1 MALEDG
7 MDMEFEEASDVQP
20 TADLAPMPQD
30 DYSVDDLGEDPK
42 PEVLIYDED
51 STNLAVDFAKHP
63 DGEAALKKLGSKIV
77 DEFDDDFEKSE
88 PRRKRIAADWK
99 LFAGDLP
106 PKDFPYANA
115 ANANVPIMMENLTRV
130 VFRAYGEL
138 FADMSNVFG
147 VSSLG
152 QKDQDQAALLSLH
165 GNWQL
170 RNEIPDFYRQQSRGL
185 MNYFT
190 VGDTTIH
197 SYYDERL
204 KQNRHECLTADEFVT
219 PFTFTSTMPN
229 YSDVPHYTRVYM
241 KYPHEIEAMRDAW
254 VDIDKVLGDDPDNR
268 PVNSFDNDPEQL
280 IASSVA
286 ETMGQDIPDDGAP
299 RKILWYEG
307 WVDLPNQERQ
317 RFVQAIVDYETRHVF
332 RLTIH
337 EEAPWQD
344 KAAYK
349 RQLDE
354 LAKFRAAQE
363 AHQTALQ
370 EHQYTISQIG
380 EAAAQGAAGPEQA
393 LAALQ
398 ELDQQKPEPP
408 MPPEWMQNP
417 DDPEETPKQ
426 PDKQP
431 IHLFVHGVCIEPAH
445 GNLGLGYGCMQA
457 DFQRAANTVLSQ
469 FVDSATLA
477 NCKGLL
483 TAGNVTWNA
492 DGKFIIAPGA
502 INNASG
508 LSPADLKDGL
518 IPFGFG
524 DANPALMSVV
534 ELMQKSA
541 ETSIQGP
548 AVLSG
553 AEGKSGETA
562 RGINARIEQ
571 ATKQLS
577 VTTGSY
583 ARQVLTQV
591 LKNNAYLNSRFLPEE
606 QLFQMEANL
615 IPLGMEPP
623 FKIGREMYERN
634 YQIEIKADMRF
645 ATQAQRVGEADDAL
659 KLFQSVKQLQGNIPL
674 IYAIIKQ
681 CIEARGL
688 RNLVPLLGP
697 PPPPPATPLGLTPP
711 GMGPEGPPGMGPPGP
726 PGPGGPPPGGP
737 PPGGPPKGP
746 PPPSGMVPP
755 GGPMK
760 GPPPGMPPR
769 PPPPQPGNPH

>member
-1 MALEDG
+1 MALDEMALED
-7 MDMEFEEASDVQP
+7 DSLNDAQP
-20 TADLAPMPQD
+20 DLTPLPAD
-30 DYSVDDLGEDPK
+30 DYSVDGIGEDPK
-42 PEVLIYDED
+42 PDVLVYDED

-63 DGEAALKKLGSKIV
+63 DGEKALTKLGNKIV
-77 DEFDDDFEKSE
+77 DEFDEDFEASE

-106 PKDFPYANA
+106 PKEWPFANA
-115 ANANVPIMMENLTRV
+115 ANANVPIMVTNLTRV
-130 VFRAYGEL
+130 VFRAFGEL

-152 QKDQDQAALLSLH
+152 QKDEEQAALLSLH

-190 VGDTTIH
+190 VGDVTIH

-241 KYPHEIEAMRDAW
+241 KYPHEIEAMRDIW
-254 VDIDKVLGDDPDNR
+254 VDIDKVLGDDPENR
-268 PVNSFDNDPEQL
+268 PKNSFDDEPEQL
-280 IASSVA
+280 IAASVA
-286 ETMGQDIPDDGAP
+286 ETLGQDIPDDGAP

-317 RFVQAIVDYETRHVF
+317 RFVQAIVDHETRHVF

-344 KAAYK
+344 KATYK

-354 LAKFRAAQE
+354 LAKFRAAQD
-363 AHQTALQ
+363 AYAQALQ
-370 EHQYTISQIG
+370 EHNFTISQIG
-380 EAAAQGAAGPEQA
+380 EATAQGAAGPEQA

-398 ELDQQKPEPP
+398 ELEGLKPQPP
-408 MPPEWMQNP
+408 LPPEWMQNP

-431 IHLFVHGVCIEPAH
+431 ILLFVHGVCIEPAH
-445 GNLGLGYGCMQA
+445 GNLGLGYGGMQA
-457 DFQRAANTVLSQ
+457 DFQRAANTITSQ

-477 NCKGLL
+477 NCKGLV
-483 TAGNVTWNA
+483 TAGSVTWNG
-492 DGKFIIAPGA
+492 DGKFVIAPGA
-502 INNASG
+502 INNATG
-508 LSPADLKDGL
+508 LSPAELKDGL
-518 IPFGFG
+518 IPFSFP
-524 DANPALMSVV
+524 DPNPAIMQIVQ
-534 ELMQKSA
+534 LMQESA
-541 ETSIQGP
+541 ESSIQGP

-553 AEGKSGETA
+553 ESGKSGETA
-562 RGINARIEQ
+562 RGIAARIEQ

-577 VTTGSY
+577 VATGSY
-583 ARQVLTQV
+583 ARQVLTNV

-615 IPLGMEPP
+615 IPIGMEPP

-659 KLFQSVKQLQGNIPL
+659 ELFKKVPQLQNNLAL
-674 IYAIIKQ
+674 IHAIVKK
-681 CIEARGL
+681 CLEARGL
-688 RNLVPLLGP
+688 RDLVPFLGP
-697 PPPPPATPLGLTPP
+697 PPPPPDTPLGIPAPPPPPP
-711 GMGPEGPPGMGPPGP
+711 GAAPGGPPGP
-726 PGPGGPPPGGP
+726 PPPGGP
-737 PPGGPPKGP
+737 PGPNG
-746 PPPSGMVPP
+746 PPPSGMVKP

-760 GPPPGMPPR
+760 GPPPGMPPH